1 MAGIR
6 HFETIFARHP
16 LPTWVFDPESMRF
29 LEVNEAA
36 CREYGYSRDELLA
49 MTILDIRPAQ
59 QQPLV
64 LEDLSGPVRPDIAE
78 TRIWMH
84 QRKDGSIL
92 EARVHASGI
101 EFEGHQARLIIAE
114 NVTDELAA
122 KRELAYR
129 ANHDIQ
135 TKLLNAEA
143 LAAMVQ
149 RWGDRPCRIACVQL
163 HGLELIED
171 SLGAAASNMAL
182 RALASR
188 LRRLGRRHGPVGR
201 LRDDEF
207 ALAVSPVDAW
217 PEALAELQAA
227 IDRPIESTEGT
238 HLLNAWIGTVDMPGD
253 STEPARAIAL
263 GRIAAHSARAEGV
276 ALLAYTPSMSQRAS
290 ERLRLAARLRHAVE
304 QHEFALV
311 FQPILRI
318 ADGTTISL
326 EALLRWPQAD
336 GCQIQPDEFIPVSED
351 TGLIVPL
358 GSWVLRQAAHAHWRL
373 AAAGLGDLSVAVNV
387 SHAQIVHSNFA
398 SEITRVLDEY
408 DLPRGALHIELTESV
423 LMAHPDQT
431 LAMLGQLHD
440 HGICVSLDD
449 FGTGFSNMS
458 YLQQLPIDALKID
471 RSFVEHVQTDAR
483 NAFICRTLIA
493 LGHGLD
499 LQVTAEGVETN
510 DQYEWLRQHGC
521 DQAQGFGLGRPA
533 PLEEVIGRL
542 TALA

>member
-1 MAGIR
+1 
-6 HFETIFARHP
+6 
-16 LPTWVFDPESMRF
+16 
-29 LEVNEAA
+29 
-36 CREYGYSRDELLA
+36 
-49 MTILDIRPAQ
+49 
-59 QQPLV
+59 
-64 LEDLSGPVRPDIAE
+64 
-78 TRIWMH
+78 
-84 QRKDGSIL
+84 
-92 EARVHASGI
+92 
-101 EFEGHQARLIIAE
+101 
-114 NVTDELAA
+114 
-122 KRELAYR
+122 
-129 ANHDIQ
+129 
-135 TKLLNAEA
+135 
-143 LAAMVQ
+143 
-149 RWGDRPCRIACVQL
+149 
-163 HGLELIED
+163 
-171 SLGAAASNMAL
+171 
-182 RALASR
+182 
-188 LRRLGRRHGPVGR
+188 
-201 LRDDEF
+201 
-207 ALAVSPVDAW
+207 
-217 PEALAELQAA
+217 
-227 IDRPIESTEGT
+227 
-238 HLLNAWIGTVDMPGD
+238 
-253 STEPARAIAL
+253 
-263 GRIAAHSARAEGV
+263 
-276 ALLAYTPSMSQRAS
+276 MSQRAS
-290 ERLRLAARLRHAVE
+290 VRLRLAARLRHAVE

-533 PLEEVIGRL
+533 PLGEVIGRL